1 MAGTRKHD
9 PKYLLQEPQ
18 TGLYLSGAQPM
29 FMVGGA
35 RLARR
40 TDAAE
45 FPTHADAAL
54 AAQDLPCAAQPFE
67 IVRADA

>member
-1 MAGTRKHD
+1 MARGQKHD

-18 TGLYLSGAQPM
+18 TGLYVSGEQPL

-35 RLARR
+35 RLATRK
-40 TDAAE
+40 DAAE
-45 FPTHADAAL
+45 YSTHADAVL
-54 AAQDLPCAAQPFE
+54 AAQDLQRATQPLE